1 MNQKEV
7 VKKSLEQMHLLP
19 NSLLKGNPIVLLL
32 IESICGSCDLI
43 HRIVETAE
51 CFKSL
56 TVNRGLLDRFL
67 LCAVQPNGQARQQQL
82 DQLAGKATFQWKT
95 SSPDDR
101 HLAAAGELKSFG
113 QCFGWSTAVEANAWA
128 KDRVES
134 SCPAK
139 H

>member
-32 IESICGSCDLI
+32 TESICGSCDLI

-67 LCAVQPNGQARQQQL
+67 LCAVQHRTGRRGSSNWTNLLGRQRSNGR
-82 DQLAGKATFQWKT
+82 
-95 SSPDDR
+95 
-101 HLAAAGELKSFG
+101 
-113 QCFGWSTAVEANAWA
+113 
-128 KDRVES
+128 RVLLMIDTWLLLES
-134 SCPAK
+134 
-139 H
+139 